1 MMQGGEMS
9 TLIKPLTAIHKRLE
23 NAETLLEI
31 AVSGFGIATNGK
43 GKILTKEEMMSLVSE
58 NLRISKNNVR
68 YQLNE
73 LKADEEVFERFDGL
87 LLAGDVE

>member
-1 MMQGGEMS
+1 MQGGEMS
-9 TLIKPLTAIHKRLE
+9 TLIKPLTAIYKRLE

-31 AVSGFGIATNGK
+31 AVSGCGVVTNGK
-43 GKILTKEEMMSLVSE
+43 GKTLTKEEMMSLVSE
-58 NLRISKNNVR
+58 NLRISKKSIR

-73 LKADEEVFERFDGL
+73 LKADETLKHYDDL

>member
-9 TLIKPLTAIHKRLE
+9 TLIKPLTAIYKRLE

-31 AVSGFGIATNGK
+31 AVSGCGIVTNGK
-43 GKILTKEEMMSLVSE
+43 GKTLTKEEMMSLVSE
-58 NLRISKNNVR
+58 NLRISKKQIS

-73 LKADEEVFERFDGL
+73 LKAVEMLKCYDDL
-87 LLAGDVE
+87 LLAGDLS

>member
-1 MMQGGEMS
+1 MNA
-9 TLIKPLTAIHKRLE
+9 LIKPLTAIYKRLE

-31 AVSGFGIATNGK
+31 AVSGCGIATNGK
-43 GKILTKEEMMSLVSE
+43 GKTLTKEEMMSLVSE

-73 LKADEEVFERFDGL
+73 LKAVETLKHYDGL
-87 LLAGDVE
+87 LLAGDVS

>member
-1 MMQGGEMS
+1 MNA
-9 TLIKPLTAIHKRLE
+9 LIKPLTAIHKRLE

-31 AVSGFGIATNGK
+31 AVSDCGVVTNGK
-43 GKILTKEEMMSLVSE
+43 GKTLTKEEVMSLVSE
-58 NLRISKNNVR
+58 NLRISKKSIR

-73 LKADEEVFERFDGL
+73 LKAVETLKHYDDL

>member
-1 MMQGGEMS
+1 MNA
-9 TLIKPLTAIHKRLE
+9 LIKPLTAIYKRLE

-31 AVSGFGIATNGK
+31 AVSGCGIATNGK
-43 GKILTKEEMMSLVSE
+43 GKTLTKEEMMSLVSE
-58 NLRISKNNVR
+58 NLRISKKSIR

-73 LKADEEVFERFDGL
+73 LKAVETLKHYDDL

>member
-1 MMQGGEMS
+1 MNA
-9 TLIKPLTAIHKRLE
+9 LIKPLTAIYKRLE

-31 AVSGFGIATNGK
+31 AVSGCGIATNGQ
-43 GKILTKEEMMSLVSE
+43 GKMLTKEEMMSLVSE

-68 YQLNE
+68 YQMDKLAVKT
-73 LKADEEVFERFDGL
+73 LKHYDGL

>member
-1 MMQGGEMS
+1 MNA
-9 TLIKPLTAIHKRLE
+9 LIKPLTAIHKRLE

-31 AVSGFGIATNGK
+31 AVSGCGIVTNGK
-43 GKILTKEEMMSLVSE
+43 GKTLTKEEMMSLVSE
-58 NLRISKNNVR
+58 NLRMSKKQIS

-73 LKADEEVFERFDGL
+73 LKAVETLKHYDDL

>member
-1 MMQGGEMS
+1 MQGGEMS
-9 TLIKPLTAIHKRLE
+9 TLIKPLTAIYKRLE

-31 AVSGFGIATNGK
+31 AVSGCGIVTNGK
-43 GKILTKEEMMSLVSE
+43 GKTLTKEEMMSLVSE
-58 NLRISKNNVR
+58 NLRISKKSIR

-73 LKADEEVFERFDGL
+73 LKADETLKHYDDL

>member
-1 MMQGGEMS
+1 MNA
-9 TLIKPLTAIHKRLE
+9 LIKPLTTIYKRLE

-31 AVSGFGIATNGK
+31 AVSGCGIVTNGK
-43 GKILTKEEMMSLVSE
+43 GKTLTKEEMMSLVSE
-58 NLRISKNNVR
+58 NLRISKKSIR

-73 LKADEEVFERFDGL
+73 LKAVETLKHYDDL

>member
-1 MMQGGEMS
+1 MNA
-9 TLIKPLTAIHKRLE
+9 LIKPLTTIYKRLE

-31 AVSGFGIATNGK
+31 AVSGCGIATNGK
-43 GKILTKEEMMSLVSE
+43 GKMLTKEEMMSLVSE
-58 NLRISKNNVR
+58 NLRISKKQIS

-73 LKADEEVFERFDGL
+73 LKAVEMLKCYDDL

>member
-1 MMQGGEMS
+1 MQGGEMS
-9 TLIKPLTAIHKRLE
+9 TLIKPLTAIYKRLE

-31 AVSGFGIATNGK
+31 AVSGCGIVTNGK
-43 GKILTKEEMMSLVSE
+43 GKTLTKEEMMSLVSE
-58 NLRISKNNVR
+58 NLRISKKNIS

-73 LKADEEVFERFDGL
+73 LKAVETLKHYDGL

>member
-1 MMQGGEMS
+1 MNA
-9 TLIKPLTAIHKRLE
+9 LIKPLTAIHKRLE

-31 AVSGFGIATNGK
+31 AVSDCGVATNGK
-43 GKILTKEEMMSLVSE
+43 GKTLTKEEVMSLVSE
-58 NLRISKNNVR
+58 NLRISKKSIR

-73 LKADEEVFERFDGL
+73 LKAVETLKHYDDL